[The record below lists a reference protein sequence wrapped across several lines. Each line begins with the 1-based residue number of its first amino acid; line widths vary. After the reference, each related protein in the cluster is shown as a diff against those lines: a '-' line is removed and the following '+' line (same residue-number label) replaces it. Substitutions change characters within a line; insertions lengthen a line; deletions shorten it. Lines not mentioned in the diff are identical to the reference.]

1 MLYAYSLNKWDYAF
15 VFSIVVSGYICFFF
29 FWSSFYGYLLVRG
42 KIKLL
47 KVVEKFMLIEEV
59 TIYDFGYG
67 R

>member
-1 MLYAYSLNKWDYAF
+1 MF
-15 VFSIVVSGYICFFF
+15 FFF

-67 R
+67 RKNGRENMCAQFFS

>member
-1 MLYAYSLNKWDYAF
+1 M
-15 VFSIVVSGYICFFF
+15 FFF

-67 R
+67 RKNGRENMCAQFFS